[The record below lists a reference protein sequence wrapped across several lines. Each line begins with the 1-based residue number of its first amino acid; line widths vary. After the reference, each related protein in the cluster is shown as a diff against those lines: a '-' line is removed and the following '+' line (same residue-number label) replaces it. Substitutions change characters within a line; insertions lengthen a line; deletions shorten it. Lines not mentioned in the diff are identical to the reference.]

1 MKSRSHVAIVTG
13 ANHGIG
19 AAVAQS
25 LADDGVSVVCTYL
38 RVEDLVD
45 PGTPEAYRIKRRGS
59 ANEVV
64 ERIVGAGGKAI
75 AIEADLSDPD
85 VPRQLFDTAEAQ
97 LGPVDILVNNATGWV
112 QDTFVSL
119 EHDRFGRRLAPVTAQ
134 TWEQQFRVDAM
145 APALL
150 IAEFARRHLAR
161 SAAWGRIVSMSSGG
175 DMVFRRSVLRRS
187 QGSPG
192 ELHDVRSAR
201 ASRSRDYGEC
211 GASTRHRHRLGNRRG
226 S

>member
-1 MKSRSHVAIVTG
+1 MTG

-25 LADDGVSVVCTYL
+25 LARDGVSVLCKYL
-38 RVEDLVD
+38 RIEDLVD
-45 PGTPEAYRIKRRGS
+45 PGTPEAYRINRRGS

-64 ERIVGAGGKAI
+64 ERIVGAGGNAI
-75 AIEADLSDPD
+75 AVEADLSDPD

-97 LGPVDILVNNATGWV
+97 LGPVDILLNNATGWV
-112 QDTFVSL
+112 QDTFVSR
-119 EHDRFGRRLAPVTAQ
+119 EHDRFGRRLAPVTAR

-150 IAEFARRHLAR
+150 IAEFARRHRAR
-161 SAAWGRIVSMSSGG
+161 SAAWGRIVGMSSGG
-175 DMVFRRSVLRRS
+175 DMGFPEEVSYGRS

-211 GASTRHRHRLGNRRG
+211 GASTRHRHRLGNGRG